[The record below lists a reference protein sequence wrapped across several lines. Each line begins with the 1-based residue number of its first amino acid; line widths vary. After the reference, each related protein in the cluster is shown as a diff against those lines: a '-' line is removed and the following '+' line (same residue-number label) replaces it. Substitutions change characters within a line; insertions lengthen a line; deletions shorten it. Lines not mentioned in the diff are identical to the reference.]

1 MLLIVPVA
9 AALLLGGCLI
19 NSSSKT
25 EYSGRY
31 LSPAAVSQIEPGE
44 TRQDFVL
51 ATIGE
56 PTTKTALDDGS
67 EIWKWEYRKTRSSS
81 GSVFLLLN
89 SDNQTRSEGATY
101 VVFRDGVVEKVWQE

>member
-1 MLLIVPVA
+1 MRMLLIVPVA
-9 AALLLGGCLI
+9 LLLPGCLI
-19 NSSSKT
+19 NSSSRT

-44 TRQDFVL
+44 TKRDFVL

-56 PTTKTALDDGS
+56 PTTKTTLDDGS

-89 SDNQTRSEGATY
+89 SDSQTRSEGATF